1 MSTKIKSMLKQLT
14 REELFKLA
22 RKKKARIKK
31 TLPKSEIVKLLTPIV
46 REKDIKELL
55 VKKGRTGLRA
65 YMDGRE
71 FERKI
76 SNYFARQGYSCR
88 LNVRKRYVEYD
99 IIGYAEERGFLR
111 TKVYWLLAE
120 CKNVP
125 KVTVKDLDKFIGKFE
140 RFRRKHEGDEVIGY
154 LVTSGV
160 FAPEVKKAARDY
172 PDIKLKRIR

>member
-22 RKKKARIKK
+22 RKKARIKK
-31 TLPKSEIVKLLTPIV
+31 NLPKSEIVKLLTPIV
-46 REKDIKELL
+46 REKDIKDLL
-55 VKKGRTGLRA
+55 VKRGKTGLRA
-65 YMDGRE
+65 YMEGKE
-71 FERKI
+71 FERKVN
-76 SNYFARQGYSCR
+76 NYFARQGYSCR

-99 IIGYAEERGFLR
+99 IIGYAEERRFLR